1 MPTRIKAG
9 GPIEGRVATF
19 VPVSSWTDAAI
30 GDLVKIT
37 TGANYEVTE
46 CVDTNVPDGI
56 VASVNLQKDVLGVEL
71 FTSGTIARLPYTA
84 SPALGNQIQASA
96 ATTVKGVASAGTGEI
111 IAVDA
116 VSGYVD
122 VLFA

>member
-1 MPTRIKAG
+1 MPNRIKAG

-19 VPVSSWTDAAI
+19 VPVSTWTDAAI
-30 GDLVKIT
+30 GDLVTIT

-46 CVDTNVPDGI
+46 CANSGVPAGI

-71 FTSGTIARLPYTA
+71 FTSGAISRLPYTGT
-84 SPALGNQIQASA
+84 PALGNQIQASA
-96 ATTVKGVASAGTGEI
+96 ATTVKGVASAGTGKV
-111 IAVDA
+111 IAVAA

-122 VLFA
+122 VPFE

>member
-1 MPTRIKAG
+1 LPTIIKAG

-19 VPVSSWTDAAI
+19 VPVSTWTDAAV
-30 GDLVKIT
+30 GDLVTIT
-37 TGANYEVTE
+37 TGANYEGTE
-46 CVDTNVPDGI
+46 CADDDVPDGI
-56 VASVNLQKDVLGVEL
+56 VASVNLQKDLLGVEL
-71 FTSGTIARLPYTA
+71 FTSGTIARLPYTGT
-84 SPALGNQIQASA
+84 PALGNQIQASA
-96 ATTVKGVASAGTGEI
+96 ATTVKGVASAGTGKV

>member
-19 VPVSSWTDAAI
+19 VPKSTWTDAAI

-37 TGANYEVTE
+37 TGAAYEVTE
-46 CVDTNVPDGI
+46 CADSDVPDGI
-56 VASVNLQKDVLGVEL
+56 VASVNLQKDVLAVEL
-71 FTSGTIARLPYTA
+71 FSSGSIARLPYSG

-96 ATTVKGVASAGTGEI
+96 ATTVKGVASGGTGKI
-111 IAVDA
+111 VAVAA
-116 VSGYVD
+116 VTGYVD
-122 VLFA
+122 VFFA

>member
-1 MPTRIKAG
+1 MPNRIKAG

-19 VPVSSWTDAAI
+19 VPVSSWTDPAV
-30 GDLVKIT
+30 GDLIKIT

-46 CVDTNVPDGI
+46 CADSNVPEGI

-71 FTSGTIARLPYTA
+71 FTSGAIVRLPYTGT
-84 SPALGNQIQASA
+84 PALGNQIQASA
-96 ATTVKGVASAGTGEI
+96 ATTVKGVATGGTGKI
-111 IAVDA
+111 IAVNA

-122 VLFA
+122 VYFA

>member
-1 MPTRIKAG
+1 MPNRITAG

-19 VPVSSWTDAAI
+19 VPISTWTDAAI

-46 CVDTNVPDGI
+46 CANSDVPAGI

-71 FTSGTIARLPYTA
+71 FTSGAISRLPYTGT
-84 SPALGNQIQASA
+84 PALGNQIQASA
-96 ATTVKGVASAGTGEI
+96 ATTVKGVASAGTGKV

-122 VLFA
+122 VLFV